1 MRAAVAGPAIPVLL
15 YHGVAGD
22 ASAELRRFTVSPAA
36 FDQQM
41 TMLAE
46 EGYTTLTVSGF
57 LPALHGNTAA
67 LPPKPALVTF
77 DDGFAN
83 TLTEA
88 LPILER
94 HGFASTLYAT
104 TGFLG
109 DVGRGVNRSGDAM
122 LSWAELAELAGRG
135 MEIGAHTHSHPML
148 DTLPPEAA
156 RDEIARSKD
165 LIEQAL
171 GAPVRSFAYP
181 HGYSSAAVRRMVAD
195 AGYSS
200 ACAVKNALSH
210 PADDRFA
217 IARLTIEAGHSLENV
232 AAMIDGRTTRLA
244 PSRERLRTTGWR
256 WARRGLA
263 RYHRARERA

>member
-1 MRAAVAGPAIPVLL
+1 MHGTAIPILL
-15 YHGVAGD
+15 YHGVSD
-22 ASAELRRFTVSPAA
+22 HASDELRRFTVSPAA

-46 EGYTTLTVSGF
+46 EGYGTLTVSQFVLALDGNPGQ
-57 LPALHGNTAA
+57 LPD
-67 LPPKPALVTF
+67 KPALITF
-77 DDGFAN
+77 DDGFAS

-88 LPILER
+88 LPILEA

-109 DVGRGVNRSGDAM
+109 DSRRGVNRSGDAM
-122 LSWAELAELAGRG
+122 LSWEELGQLAGRG

-148 DTLPPEAA
+148 DTVPPDVA
-156 RDEIARSKD
+156 REEITRPKE

-171 GAPVRSFAYP
+171 QAPVRSFAYP
-181 HGYSSAAVRRMVAD
+181 HGYSSAAVRRMVAE
-195 AGYSS
+195 AGYTS

-210 PADDRFA
+210 LGDDRFA

-232 AAMIDGRTTRLA
+232 AAMVDGRTTRLA
-244 PSRERLRTTGWR
+244 PPRERLQTTGWR

-263 RYHRARERA
+263 VYHRARERA